1 MFVGHNDAKV
11 AKSAKGR
18 LSNQHRTTRVLT
30 MSLQDRQSRSDPS
43 ATNWS
48 RDTRRYLALAPGL
61 EMDYED
67 PITRRP
73 EDIFGPAAP
82 H

>member
-1 MFVGHNDAKV
+1 
-11 AKSAKGR
+11 
-18 LSNQHRTTRVLT
+18 
-30 MSLQDRQSRSDPS
+30 MSLQDRQSRSDLS